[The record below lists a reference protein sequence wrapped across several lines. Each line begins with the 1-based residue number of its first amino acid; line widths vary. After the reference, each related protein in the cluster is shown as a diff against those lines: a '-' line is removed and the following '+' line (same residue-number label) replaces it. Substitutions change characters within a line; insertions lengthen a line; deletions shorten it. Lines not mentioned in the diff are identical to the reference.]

1 MRERDRQR
9 GEEKR
14 REEKRRKEK
23 KRKEKERKR
32 ERGISNFAWAPNNTT
47 SSFTDK
53 ALIFASRVRYT
64 KTKMIWAAGR
74 RPRYLRACYPTKVQ
88 EKLNSIK
95 VLRNQKLQETDFYA
109 LSDVTMSSEMSTYR
123 QKMRD
128 LPQDFTTESEYDT
141 LLARDENGN
150 LTHTVWSK
158 P

>member
-1 MRERDRQR
+1 MVKISINGINREMTA
-9 GEEKR
+9 EEQA
-14 REEKRRKEK
+14 EYNQIQADFE
-23 KRKEKERKR
+23 
-32 ERGISNFAWAPNNTT
+32 S
-47 SSFTDK
+47 
-53 ALIFASRVRYT
+53 
-64 KTKMIWAAGR
+64 
-74 RPRYLRACYPTKVQ
+74 TKVQ